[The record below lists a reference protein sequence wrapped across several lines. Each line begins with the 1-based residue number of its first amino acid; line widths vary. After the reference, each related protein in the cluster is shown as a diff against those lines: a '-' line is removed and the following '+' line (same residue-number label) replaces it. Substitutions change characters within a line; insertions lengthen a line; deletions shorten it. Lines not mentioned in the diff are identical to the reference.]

1 MKKSKL
7 FYKIKLLTIL
17 IPVKLVEMQSGL
29 NVSSVFFKY

>member
-1 MKKSKL
+1 MKKSNL
-7 FYKIKLLTIL
+7 FYKIKLLIL